1 LKHILFAHRKL
12 SFGGGERVL
21 VEQIA
26 SLAHVPVEISVL
38 FRKEKRRR
46 DLESEIRQRN
56 PHVVAIEYRPSV
68 WGVYRWIKTHRPDVV
83 VLCNHKGA
91 MFALLLLALQGVK
104 IPLLVT
110 LHEHYPRHLR
120 RYRWIA
126 RWVDAWICTYD
137 FSLAVRRELSPAS
150 CYIMHPIYLDHL
162 PQQRVEIHEA
172 SRQEARALWSI
183 PSDALVMGYCG
194 QVDSRK
200 DPHAFIQLGV
210 CLEAALGR
218 PVTLLLAG
226 RIDPLFRDQI
236 RSYAKKSRLRGSLI
250 MTGALEHFD
259 DAFRCLDLFALTSR
273 NEGFFPISLVESLF
287 YGVPIVAPTV
297 GGIEAVARG
306 HRGVF
311 LIDKEDDRQA
321 IPLSALKKV
330 SRQVAEVL
338 QHKHQWDNEKKG
350 TADLLL
356 TLIDAVK
363 HQPTLESILAPW
375 I

>member
-1 LKHILFAHRKL
+1 MFAHRKL

-26 SLAHVPVEISVL
+26 SLAHVPVKISVL
-38 FRKEKRRR
+38 YRKEKRRR

-56 PHVVAIEYRPSV
+56 PHVTDIEYRPSV
-68 WGVYRWIKTHRPDVV
+68 WGVYRWIKVHRPDVV

-91 MFALLLLALQGVK
+91 LVALVLLALQGIK

-110 LHEHYPRHLR
+110 LHEHYPRHLSK
-120 RYRWIA
+120 YRWIA

-137 FSLAVRRELSPAS
+137 FSLAVHRELSKAP
-150 CYIMHPIYLDHL
+150 CHIMHPIYLDHL
-162 PQQRVEIHEA
+162 PEQQVEIQEA

-183 PSDALVMGYCG
+183 PPEALVMGYCG
-194 QVDSRK
+194 QVDTRK

-210 CLEAALGR
+210 CLEASLGR

-236 RSYAKKSRLRGSLI
+236 RNYATKSRLRGSLI
-250 MTGALEHFD
+250 MTGALEHFEH
-259 DAFRCLDLFALTSR
+259 AFQCLDLFALTSR
-273 NEGFFPISLVESLF
+273 NEGFFPISLLESLH

-297 GGIEAVARG
+297 GGIESVARG
-306 HRGVF
+306 HRGAF
-311 LIDKEDDRQA
+311 LIDKDDDRQA
-321 IPLSALKKV
+321 IPLPALKKV
-330 SRQVAEVL
+330 SRQVAMVL
-338 QHKHQWDNEKKG
+338 QHKHRWEAEKKG
-350 TADLLL
+350 TRDLLL